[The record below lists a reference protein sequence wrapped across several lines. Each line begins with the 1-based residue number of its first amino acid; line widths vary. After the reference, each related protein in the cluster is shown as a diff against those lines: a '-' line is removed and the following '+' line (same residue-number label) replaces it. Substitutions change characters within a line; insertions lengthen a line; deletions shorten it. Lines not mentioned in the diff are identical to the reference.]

1 MKVLIPIVIGLLVV
15 GCGKKPANIS
25 DPIVEEAI
33 RAELNKPEAE
43 LTETDLEKVTRLRF
57 INRQLS
63 EVPKDLEKL
72 PELEHLDFT
81 ANQLPDVMILEKL
94 SQLRLLSLGLN
105 ELTEIPKGLDKLI
118 QLEELYL
125 HDNQLTDV
133 KGLEKLTQLTELYLH
148 KNKLTG
154 VKGLEK
160 LTQLT
165 ELSLSKNQLTD
176 VTGLEKLTH
185 LTTLTLNNN
194 QLTDVKGLEKLTQLT
209 FLYIFNNPDLTKS
222 QITELQKALPKCE
235 IRENAKDEPV
245 KNLTPEER
253 KALGDQLVGTYQV
266 KLPNGMFTMTLQ
278 KDGKSIHVKITNSGE
293 KESENANW
301 KIEDGNLLL
310 IGEELTGVMKIKP
323 DGSLVPIA
331 EIKNGV
337 RKNLDPRISAVTS
350 FKKIK

>member
-1 MKVLIPIVIGLLVV
+1 MKVLVPILIGLLVV

-165 ELSLSKNQLTD
+165 ELYLSK
-176 VTGLEKLTH
+176 
-185 LTTLTLNNN
+185 N